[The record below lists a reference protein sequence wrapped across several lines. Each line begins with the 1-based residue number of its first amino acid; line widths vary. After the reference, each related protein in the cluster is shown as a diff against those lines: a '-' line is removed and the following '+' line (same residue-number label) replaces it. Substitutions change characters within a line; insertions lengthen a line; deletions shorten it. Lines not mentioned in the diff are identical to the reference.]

1 MFVKWTLNQIRNLYT
16 LFGFELVQ
24 NSQLSCMGLIGLN
37 LSISVF
43 ELTSKPNKTKKKMNN
58 GYDQLINW
66 FQHPHCH
73 YWHHVFECKQ
83 QHSPQQCGTT
93 GSSLAYRVLLYRH
106 CTES

>member
-1 MFVKWTLNQIRNLYT
+1 M
-16 LFGFELVQ
+16 FGFELVQ

-58 GYDQLINW
+58 DYDQLINW

-73 YWHHVFECKQ
+73 YWHHVFECRQ
-83 QHSPQQCGTT
+83 SSTT
-93 GSSLAYRVLLYRH
+93 VVQLEAVLH
-106 CTES
+106 TECYFTDTTLKARLFPWPLPFISCPF